1 MKFACQD
8 FSPETLKDLAFPL
21 NLEETAVEFQPDVKN
36 VLVFAEENWD
46 KDFHVQH
53 FEKRY
58 FFLIC
63 LLCTGSPRYTPNFD
77 LQFHVSF
84 STYD

>member
-53 FEKRY
+53 FEKKILFSY
-58 FFLIC
+58 
-63 LLCTGSPRYTPNFD
+63 LLALYRQPSLYAKF
-77 LQFHVSF
+77 
-84 STYD
+84 